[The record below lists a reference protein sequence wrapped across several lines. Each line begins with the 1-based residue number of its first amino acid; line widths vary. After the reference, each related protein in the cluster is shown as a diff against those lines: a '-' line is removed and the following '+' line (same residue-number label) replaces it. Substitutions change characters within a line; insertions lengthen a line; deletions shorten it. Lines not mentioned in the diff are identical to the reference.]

1 MIVEQLPDVVL
12 EAIRRDPSTW
22 EWFANEW
29 VNLVVFHPLEQR
41 FYQFEKDE
49 FCPYSIERQ
58 HTPIKNVDFNF
69 LQQSADNL
77 PVVIMN

>member
-1 MIVEQLPDVVL
+1 
-12 EAIRRDPSTW
+12 
-22 EWFANEW
+22 
-29 VNLVVFHPLEQR
+29 LVVFHPLEQR